1 MPVFS
6 YTHNSCPCAKP
17 QASQSVQTHHQSSS
31 VTHWEGPTAATPE
44 GLKPWASTWSHT
56 HVPVPPKGLC
66 SATHCH
72 QHLGLQIQ
80 RHSNHLLHVC
90 PSSPKVWEGNK
101 HNNMK
106 NTYNFTFLQSD
117 GKHSEWSLCA
127 AWLDLDPPPTTTHSI
142 SEVGLDTQK
151 SFCFKRKPPGK
162 SSHRPRNLKHSRHF
176 TSNRGNWVKQTKSCH
191 TCSKGKEEALVS
203 VLP

>member
-1 MPVFS
+1 MLVFS

-17 QASQSVQTHHQSSS
+17 QNQ
-31 VTHWEGPTAATPE
+31 
-44 GLKPWASTWSHT
+44 
-56 HVPVPPKGLC
+56 PVCTDTPPKQLSHPLRRSNCSNPRRFETLGQHLEPHTRACAPKRLC

-80 RHSNHLLHVC
+80 RHSNHLLHVW
-90 PSSPKVWEGNK
+90 PSSPQAWEGNK

-106 NTYNFTFLQSD
+106 NTYRFTFLQSD

-151 SFCFKRKPPGK
+151 SFCFKGKPPGK

-176 TSNRGNWVKQTKSCH
+176 TSNHGN
-191 TCSKGKEEALVS
+191 
-203 VLP
+203 